1 MRKLIALLLGV
12 ILLAPA
18 AFAEDMVFMVK
29 EDGSVS
35 MLSNIQTASEVQK
48 ATQETKYSYD
58 PVDPRSGLGFAGRGH
73 KVSRFYPDHG
83 VIVPGIG
90 YYGRGG
96 RYSRFYPRQALRR

>member
-1 MRKLIALLLGV
+1 MRKIIALLLGV

-18 AFAEDMVFMVK
+18 AFAESLVFMVK

-35 MLSNIQTASEVQK
+35 VLSNIQTASEVQK
-48 ATQETKYSYD
+48 VQETKYSYD

-73 KVSRFYPDHG
+73 KVSRFYPGHG